1 MTKYTDFNLKSLSR
15 AVSTILLFEGVAMLP
30 SLLYAF
36 FGGEETMARVFAVMT
51 GVMILVGA
59 VGYRRSRFIH
69 LRMNVRNNYFLVLVC
84 WLTVIVTGI
93 FPYMCANKGYSLID
107 SIFESVAAWTTSC
120 ATVININTMP
130 RSLVLWRATTNWL
143 GGMGVILIA
152 LLVFRSVG
160 KRYSNMDSLEFG
172 DLLRAEQR
180 PRARDT
186 VWLTF
191 RIYAGLS
198 IVEFALL
205 LIGGLSV
212 FESAINTMSSISTS
226 GVIDYR
232 NELSNNFSPYIKIV
246 LALFSLAASF
256 NVIVYTNIA
265 KKRYKHATGNYES
278 KLFLKEIVLS
288 TVVIGVILI
297 VSGHKTPIKA
307 FVDAFVGVVSFAST
321 SGFPL
326 ERVTFW
332 PPICQMILLI
342 LMLIGG
348 CTNSTS
354 GGIKVIRAAVAFK
367 IASRGM
373 YKRIHPNS
381 MKPVM
386 TGGKAVSPQ
395 QATSISTY
403 VLLFL
408 AVYLITAGLL
418 SFENLDMETTL
429 SAPISLLT
437 STGVGFGRLWG
448 ADYSIFSP
456 VGRLFCAF
464 VMMVGRLELYTI
476 LLLFSRSFWNYNKA
490 HV

>member
-1 MTKYTDFNLKSLSR
+1 
-15 AVSTILLFEGVAMLP
+15 
-30 SLLYAF
+30 
-36 FGGEETMARVFAVMT
+36 
-51 GVMILVGA
+51 
-59 VGYRRSRFIH
+59 
-69 LRMNVRNNYFLVLVC
+69 
-84 WLTVIVTGI
+84 
-93 FPYMCANKGYSLID
+93 
-107 SIFESVAAWTTSC
+107 
-120 ATVININTMP
+120 MP

-160 KRYSNMDSLEFG
+160 RRYSNMNSLEFG

-232 NELSNNFSPYIKIV
+232 NELSNTFSPYIKII

-256 NVIVYTNIA
+256 NVIMYTNLA
-265 KKRYKHATGNYES
+265 RKRYKHATSDYES
-278 KLFLKEIVLS
+278 KLFLKEIFFS
-288 TVVIGVILI
+288 TVVIGVILMI
-297 VSGHKTPIKA
+297 SGGRDPVRA
-307 FVDAFVGVVSFAST
+307 FVDAFAGVVSFAST

-332 PPICQMILLI
+332 PSICQMILLI

-354 GGIKVIRAAVAFK
+354 GGIKVLRVAVAVK
-367 IASRGM
+367 IAKRGM

-381 MKPVM
+381 VKPVM
-386 TGGKAVSPQ
+386 TGGKAVSSQ
-395 QATSISTY
+395 QATSVSTY

-408 AVYLITAGLL
+408 AVYLMTAGLISL
-418 SFENLDMETTL
+418 ENFDMETTL
-429 SAPISLLT
+429 SAPVSLLT
-437 STGVGFGRLWG
+437 STGVGFGRLWN

-464 VMMVGRLELYTI
+464 VMIVGRLELYTI

-490 HV
+490 RV